1 MNTLS
6 FAAILL
12 FSTAVVLVEARA
24 VERRQAGSNTYGD
37 EPSLPPTVAPY
48 EAGAETTA
56 APPEEE
62 PAPVVENVAPV
73 AAPEVVDSGYR
84 AKRQAG
90 SNTYGDELTVPAQ
103 AAVEPVEKAPEVA
116 PEPVVVEAMPGPAPE
131 VAQSGY
137 KI

>member
-1 MNTLS
+1 MNTALILAFS
-6 FAAILL
+6 VAI
-12 FSTAVVLVEARA
+12 VLIEARS

-48 EAGAETTA
+48 EAGAEPTA

-73 AAPEVVDSGYR
+73 AAPAVVDSGYR

-103 AAVEPVEKAPEVA
+103 TVVEPVEKAPEEA
-116 PEPVVVEAMPGPAPE
+116 PEPVPVEAMPAPAPA

-137 KI
+137 KL